1 MQDKNSRELILNLG
15 FAAETGEGILSQVRS
30 ALFPTKNILS
40 SFSLPTV
47 PINSVYSEPPMN
59 DFGLGENSVKD
70 DKGSASVVPW
80 VDINV
85 NEEKKTNVTWAT

>member
-30 ALFPTKNILS
+30 ALSPTQNILN

-59 DFGLGENSVKD
+59 AFGLGENSVKG
-70 DKGSASVVPW
+70 DKGSASVAP
-80 VDINV
+80 
-85 NEEKKTNVTWAT
+85 